1 MIHVA
6 SNEADLVAIVRDA
19 RAARRR
25 LAIAGAGTRAGL
37 SAPRAADETIS
48 TQALTGVL
56 HYNPAE
62 MTVTAQAG
70 TPLAELEAVVADKGQ
85 MLPFEPGDPRVLY
98 GANGAPTIGGMI
110 AAGFSGPRR
119 VLSGSLRDALLGM
132 RLVNGRAEAV
142 GWGGRVMKNVT
153 GLDLAR
159 LQVGALG
166 RYGVL
171 TQATFRLL
179 PHPPARATLVL
190 EGLDDATA
198 IRALSAALAT
208 PFEVSGAA
216 HWPERGLTA
225 LRVERDVESVAY
237 RTGELASRLKAF
249 GAARPLEQAEAAAF
263 WRDVADL
270 APFGQGR
277 ARWVWRVATAPSR
290 AARIVADVTR
300 VTPMRALYDWGGGL
314 VHLACECDGAAC
326 VAAIRR
332 AVGAEGSARLIL
344 GPHADVPP
352 LADPAAALKRRIAQA
367 FDPDGV
373 FDIGAA

>member
-1 MIHVA
+1 MIHAA
-6 SNEADLVAIVRDA
+6 SSEDDVVAIVRDA
-19 RAARRR
+19 RASGLR
-25 LAIAGAGTRAGL
+25 LGIEGGATRAGL
-37 SAPRAADETIS
+37 AAPRRVDATIS
-48 TQALTGVL
+48 TQGLSGVL
-56 HYNPAE
+56 HYDPAE
-62 MTVTAQAG
+62 MTITARAG
-70 TPLAELEAVVADKGQ
+70 TPLAEIEAALAQKGQ
-85 MLPFEPGDPRVLY
+85 MLPFEPGDPRALY
-98 GANGAPTIGGMI
+98 GANGAPTLGGMI

-119 VLSGSLRDALLGM
+119 ILSGSLRDALLGM
-132 RLVNGRAEAV
+132 RLVNGRAEAI

-179 PHPPARATLVL
+179 PRPPARATLVFD
-190 EGLDDATA
+190 GLDDATA
-198 IRALSAALAT
+198 IRAMSAALAT

-225 LRVERDVESVAY
+225 LRVEHNVDSVAY
-237 RTGELASRLKAF
+237 RTSELASRLNAF
-249 GAARPLEQAEAAAF
+249 GAVRPLDPAEADAF

-277 ARWVWRVATAPSR
+277 ARWVWRVAAAPSR

-314 VHLACECDGAAC
+314 VHLGCDCDGTAC

-344 GPHADVPP
+344 GPHAAAPP
-352 LADPAAALKRRIAQA
+352 LADPAAALKRRIAHA

-373 FDIGAA
+373 FDPEPA